1 MRTII
6 SGGRVVTSSGSFE
19 ADVLIEGETIEAL
32 GVFPEIEP
40 DRRIDAAG
48 KLVLPG
54 GVYPHTHLETPLKGT
69 VTIDDFY
76 SGTVAAATDLRK

>member
-32 GVFPEIEP
+32 GVFPEI
-40 DRRIDAAG
+40 
-48 KLVLPG
+48 
-54 GVYPHTHLETPLKGT
+54 
-69 VTIDDFY
+69 
-76 SGTVAAATDLRK
+76 